1 MSSGTG
7 TSLQMAGSLGSL
19 TSAGMLAFGA
29 KGGAIAA
36 AAGPVGWAALAVTA
50 IGSFISSRKRRKQA
64 KALAQQRQREIDELR
79 RRAQEN
85 ASLIVR
91 QGERTRAASEMMA
104 ARGGITGESV
114 LNQELAIVDAADRNA
129 EKTIRETEFRIQGMQ
144 MEIENQKQLADEQY
158 KADMINLVANTSTR
172 ALNLYRALPQEKS
185 QQEKLEDWGKENVDM
200 SFMKQSN
207 ARSLRSYGMTAG
219 R

>member
-1 MSSGTG
+1 
-7 TSLQMAGSLGSL
+7 
-19 TSAGMLAFGA
+19 
-29 KGGAIAA
+29 
-36 AAGPVGWAALAVTA
+36 
-50 IGSFISSRKRRKQA
+50 
-64 KALAQQRQREIDELR
+64 
-79 RRAQEN
+79 
-85 ASLIVR
+85 
-91 QGERTRAASEMMA
+91 MMA